1 MAYYIMY
8 NIGRKYLISW
18 VIFMGCYTESWVGLS
33 AGHEAVACHGFLL
46 PDLLILLGFC
56 LVSWWVILWV

>member
-18 VIFMGCYTESWVGLS
+18 VIFMGCYAESWV
-33 AGHEAVACHGFLL
+33 AC
-46 PDLLILLGFC
+46 PLGMK
-56 LVSWWVILWV
+56 LWPVTGSSFQIF